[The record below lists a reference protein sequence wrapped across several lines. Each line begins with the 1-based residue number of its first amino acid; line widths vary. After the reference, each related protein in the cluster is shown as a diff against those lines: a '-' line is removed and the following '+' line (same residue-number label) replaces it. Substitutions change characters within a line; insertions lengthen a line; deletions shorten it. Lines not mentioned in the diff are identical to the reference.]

1 MFPLFTN
8 QVGSCSFKYFLLS
21 VVLKFKFVD
30 FSFSVSAYVIL
41 NNIPFYGFAEFK
53 YKNSNT

>member
-21 VVLKFKFVD
+21 VVIKFKFVY
-30 FSFSVSAYVIL
+30 FSFSISSYVIL
-41 NNIPFYGFAEFK
+41 INIPLYGFNELK
-53 YKNSNT
+53 